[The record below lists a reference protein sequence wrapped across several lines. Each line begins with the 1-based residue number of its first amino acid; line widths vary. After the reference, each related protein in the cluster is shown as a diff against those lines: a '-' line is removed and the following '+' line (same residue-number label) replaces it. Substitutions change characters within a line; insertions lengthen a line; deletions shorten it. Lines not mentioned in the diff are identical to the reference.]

1 MNKKVEDWVNWVLYD
16 ELTAGKINAP
26 KHLLGNHDYGEGQVI
41 TVYRPHAEKV
51 VVTSATGK
59 RAKELDRITDAGL
72 FGAYFPKK
80 QYDGTKYRVETTY
93 EDGSVVKC
101 ADAYAFPSMIS
112 DFDIYLLQ
120 RASIT
125 IYMRSWERI
134 L

>member
-59 RAKELDRITDAGL
+59 RAKACSVRI
-72 FGAYFPKK
+72 F
-80 QYDGTKYRVETTY
+80 
-93 EDGSVVKC
+93 
-101 ADAYAFPSMIS
+101 
-112 DFDIYLLQ
+112 Q
-120 RASIT
+120 RNSTMVQSIVWRPH
-125 IYMRSWERI
+125 MRMV